1 MYKPPRRLSN
11 RQLVFKRPAMAAAR
25 STGTRP
31 PHGMQT
37 SQPSFDPTRGEWGGI
52 SLCELRS
59 SPATLSGWPLDGAGF
74 TVEEIVGRGANGVV
88 VRAVSAA
95 SRWQG
100 PRAVALKAV
109 PRGNSSARELALM
122 LRLRTAEAHANRI
135 IQLESYFFD
144 REASLLVQVLPLFD
158 SSLRAYIDEAPRA
171 TDPLSNI
178 ELARSA
184 GRQLATA
191 LAHVHRLGIVHRDV
205 KPENVLVSHRRGSA
219 DGADIICVL
228 ADFGAAKDHSRG
240 AAESSPSLCYVCA
253 LEYRAP
259 ELFFAAT
266 TYTPPLP
273 PTPHGRDRRGLHARR
288 LYPPPPYVPDAHLP
302 RRFSPDIWGLG
313 CVVADAMLGGPRLFE
328 TDAAAAASLASAGS
342 GSPAQLVTL
351 VGRLGTPNEED
362 MLAMNPRLE
371 RDPYLYRLLQLPPRP
386 HEDGGWQRRLTDGV
400 KANHPG
406 GRARMQWADEKAV
419 EAPLNAAKR
428 FLQRIFVYRP
438 GLRPSAEACLGQ
450 PFLAR
455 WSGG

>member
-1 MYKPPRRLSN
+1 
-11 RQLVFKRPAMAAAR
+11 MAAAR

-37 SQPSFDPTRGEWGGI
+37 SVQPSFDPTRGEWGGI

-144 REASLLVQVLPLFD
+144 REGSLLVQVLPLFD

-266 TYTPPLP
+266 TYTPPPP

-438 GLRPSAEACLGQ
+438 GSRPSAEACLGQ